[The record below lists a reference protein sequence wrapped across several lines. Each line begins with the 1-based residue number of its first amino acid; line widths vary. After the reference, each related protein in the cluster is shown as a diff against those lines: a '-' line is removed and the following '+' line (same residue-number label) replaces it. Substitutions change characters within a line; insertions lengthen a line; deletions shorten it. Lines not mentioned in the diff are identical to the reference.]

1 MVQRPFLAILFPDR
15 GVPREVAAGRYGV
28 ALLSIVVAALLAA
41 AAIGARLDLRHE
53 VLAANASLK
62 PKKELAA
69 DPKKVREVKTD
80 REIDEEI
87 EHKTAVKRV
96 MLGLDAAIWKP
107 IRVLLLALALFLLG
121 RYVGGKPTMARAM
134 SAASLV
140 ALPGAV
146 RSLVTAVAAWSQPA
160 ISSKDADRLVASAAI
175 PIPEGHPALAQL
187 LGGVDLFTMWSAVIL
202 GFALAAA
209 SELKPT
215 RAALTSA
222 VGFVLYVLVTGA
234 IMGAPQGASG

>member
-28 ALLSIVVAALLAA
+28 ALVTIMLSAVLAA

-53 VLAANASLK
+53 VLAANAALE
-62 PKKELAA
+62 PAKELAA

-80 REIDEEI
+80 REIDEEV

-96 MLGLDAAIWKP
+96 MLGLDAVVWKP
-107 IRVLLLALALFLLG
+107 MRVLFLALALFLLG
-121 RYVGGKPTMARAM
+121 RYVGGTPTMARAV

-160 ISSKDADRLVASAAI
+160 IGSKDIDQLTSSAAI
-175 PIPEGHPALAQL
+175 PIPEGHAALAQL
-187 LGGVDLFTMWSAVIL
+187 LGGVDLFTIWSAIIL

-209 SELKPT
+209 SDLKPA

-222 VGFVLYVLVTGA
+222 VGFALYVLVTGA
-234 IMGAPQGASG
+234 IMGAPQGAGG

>member
-28 ALLSIVVAALLAA
+28 ALLAIIVCAGLAA
-41 AAIGARLDLRHE
+41 AAISARLDLRHE
-53 VLAANASLK
+53 VLAQNAGLR

-80 REIDEEI
+80 REIDEQVAHE
-87 EHKTAVKRV
+87 TAVKRV

-107 IRVLLLALALFLLG
+107 MRVLFLALALFLLG
-121 RYVGGKPTMARAM
+121 RYVGGSPTMARSM

-140 ALPGAV
+140 ALPGAI
-146 RSLVTAVAAWSQPA
+146 RSLVTAVAAWRQPA
-160 ISSKDADRLVASAAI
+160 IGSKDIDQLVSSARI
-175 PIPEGHPALAQL
+175 PGLDGNPALTQL
-187 LGGVDLFTMWSAVIL
+187 LGGIDLFTLWSAVIL

-209 SELKPT
+209 GDLTPR
-215 RAALTSA
+215 RAAVTSA